1 MAARRLLFVRT
12 QLRLSGTTE
21 RLRRGVRALG
31 EAGWEVHVLA
41 EPGVRSREVEEA
53 GAILHRDGVTRGGWS
68 APFVRARTRR
78 LLDRLEAPLAWVI
91 GHELAPLAAR
101 LRRPHVLELD
111 RPPQARLPWSRGHLR
126 GVVAPCTT
134 VTEAMVNRGGLPRE
148 RLSVLAHAPGGEVEV
163 RAPFAEDG
171 PVRVGVAGGLE
182 EGLGAGALL
191 RAGRVLLDSG
201 QPLQLVVLGEGP
213 AEAAV
218 RHLARDLGI
227 QDHVTVT
234 APAAPST
241 AALLAELDVFVCP
254 QPEGT
259 PGWLTAEALALGRP
273 ALLAANQGSFQWV
286 EDGVDGVLVDR
297 TDPAGLTEGLRRL
310 LEDREQAR
318 DLGERA
324 RARWSTPEP
333 YGERLVALVEAAIE
347 SGVEAQ

>member
-21 RLRRGVRALG
+21 RLRRGVRALTD
-31 EAGWEVHVLA
+31 AGWEAHVLA
-41 EPGVRSREVEEA
+41 QPGVRSRELEES
-53 GAILHRDGVTRGGWS
+53 GAVLHVDGVTRGGWTAS
-68 APFVRARTRR
+68 FVRGRARR
-78 LLDRLEAPLAWVI
+78 LIDRLEAPLAWVV

-111 RPPQARLPWSRGHLR
+111 RPPLARLPWSRAHLR
-126 GVVAPCTT
+126 GVVAPCATL
-134 VTEAMVNRGGLPRE
+134 TEAIVNRGALPRE
-148 RLSVLAHAPGGEVEV
+148 RMSVLAHAPGSAADA
-163 RAPFAEDG
+163 RLAFAGDG
-171 PVRVGVAGGLE
+171 PTRVGVAGGLE

-191 RAGRVLLDSG
+191 EAGRVLLDAG
-201 QPLQLVVLGEGP
+201 QPLELIVLGEGP

-218 RHLARDLGI
+218 RRHARLLGI

-241 AALLAELDVFVCP
+241 AALLGELDVFVCP

-297 TDPAGLTEGLRRL
+297 ADPAGLTDGLRKL
-310 LEDREQAR
+310 LEDRTAAR
-318 DLGERA
+318 AMGERA
-324 RARWSTPEP
+324 RARWGAPEP
-333 YGERLVALVEAAIE
+333 YGQRLVELVEAA
-347 SGVEAQ
+347 VEAE